1 MGRFPT
7 SKLILML
14 ALCALA
20 SYSQAQNAED
30 FPTRPIRMLVGFSA
44 GGATDVQARL
54 IAQLLSERL
63 GQTVIIENRPG
74 AGGSI
79 ASGAVAKAQPDGYT
93 LLYTSAALAI
103 NSALYS
109 KLPFDPV
116 ADFSPIGTTTKTLNA
131 LVVHPSVPARTT
143 AEFIKYVKASPG
155 TVSMGSPG
163 IGSSGHMAQVQFNT
177 MAGIVVNQVP
187 YKGTNDVVRDIVS
200 GQIKAT
206 VDAATVYLPYLKDGA
221 LLALCVGDTT
231 RAALMPN
238 VPTCDES
245 GLSGYSVRS
254 WQGILA
260 PARTPK
266 PIVEKL
272 GRELAEVLKNPGL
285 IQKLQ
290 ASGARVLANS
300 PDEFATLVRQDV
312 KAFDE
317 LVKAAGIEKQ

>member
-7 SKLILML
+7 SKLIFML

-20 SYSQAQNAED
+20 SHGQAQTSED

-143 AEFIKYVKASPG
+143 ADFIKYVKASPG

-290 ASGARVLANS
+290 ASGARVMPNS

-317 LVKAAGIEKQ
+317 LAKAAGIEKQ

>member
-1 MGRFPT
+1 MGRIPT
-7 SKLILML
+7 RKLILL
-14 ALCALA
+14 LGVCAFA
-20 SYSQAQNAED
+20 SQIQANAAED
-30 FPTRPIRMLVGFSA
+30 FPVRPIRMLVGFSA

-79 ASGAVAKAQPDGYT
+79 AAGAVAKAQPDGYT

-103 NSALYS
+103 NSALYN

-116 ADFSPIGTTTKTLNA
+116 ADFSPIGSTTKTLNA

-143 AEFIKYVKASPG
+143 ADFIKHVKASPG

-231 RAALMPN
+231 RAALLPN

-266 PIVEKL
+266 PVVDKL
-272 GRELAEVLKNPGL
+272 GKELAEVLKNPGL

-290 ASGARVLANS
+290 ASGARVMANS
-300 PDEFATLVRQDV
+300 PEDFAAQIRQDV
-312 KAFDE
+312 TAFNE

>member
-7 SKLILML
+7 RKLILLL

-20 SYSQAQNAED
+20 SHSQAQASED

-54 IAQLLSERL
+54 VAQLLSDRL

-116 ADFSPIGTTTKTLNA
+116 ADFAPIGTTTKTLNA

-143 AEFIKYVKASPG
+143 ADFIKYVKASPG

-231 RAALMPN
+231 RAALLPN

-290 ASGARVLANS
+290 ASGARVLASS

>member
-7 SKLILML
+7 RKLFFLL
-14 ALCALA
+14 ALCALT
-20 SYSQAQNAED
+20 SHSQAQTAED

-143 AEFIKYVKASPG
+143 ADFIKYVKASPG

-290 ASGARVLANS
+290 ASGARVMPNS

-317 LVKAAGIEKQ
+317 LAKAAGIEKQ

>member
-7 SKLILML
+7 SKLIFML

-20 SYSQAQNAED
+20 SHGQAQTSED

-143 AEFIKYVKASPG
+143 ADFIKYVKASPG

-231 RAALMPN
+231 RAAL
-238 VPTCDES
+238 
-245 GLSGYSVRS
+245 G
-254 WQGILA
+254 
-260 PARTPK
+260 
-266 PIVEKL
+266 
-272 GRELAEVLKNPGL
+272 KNPW
-285 IQKLQ
+285 
-290 ASGARVLANS
+290 RMHNS
-300 PDEFATLVRQDV
+300 ADRQ
-312 KAFDE
+312 
-317 LVKAAGIEKQ
+317 LSPPR

>member
-1 MGRFPT
+1 MDRLPT
-7 SKLILML
+7 RKLILLL
-14 ALCALA
+14 AIGAFA
-20 SYSQAQNAED
+20 SLNQAHASED

-79 ASGAVAKAQPDGYT
+79 ASGAVAKSPPDGYT

-116 ADFSPIGTTTKTLNA
+116 TDFSPIGTTTKTLNA

-143 AEFIKYVKASPG
+143 ADFINYVKTSPG

-231 RAALMPN
+231 RAALLPN

-266 PIVEKL
+266 PIVDKL
-272 GRELAEVLKNPGL
+272 SKELAEVLKNPRL

-290 ASGARVLANS
+290 ASGARVMANS
-300 PDEFATLVRQDV
+300 PVEFATLIRQDV
-312 KAFDE
+312 AAFDA

>member
-1 MGRFPT
+1 MGRLPT
-7 SKLILML
+7 CKLILLL
-14 ALCALA
+14 AVSAFS
-20 SYSQAQNAED
+20 SYSQAQASED

-54 IAQLLSERL
+54 IAQQLSDRL
-63 GQTVIIENRPG
+63 GQPVIVENRPG

-79 ASGAVAKAQPDGYT
+79 ASGAVAKSSPDGYT

-131 LVVHPSVPARTT
+131 LVVHPSVPARNT
-143 AEFIKYVKASPG
+143 ADFIKYVKANPG
-155 TVSMGSPG
+155 KLSMGSPG
-163 IGSSGHMAQVQFNT
+163 IGSSGHMAQVQFNS
-177 MAGIVVNQVP
+177 MAGIAVNQVP
-187 YKGTNDVVRDIVS
+187 YKGTNDVVRDIIP

-206 VDAATVYLPYLKDGA
+206 LDSAMVYLPYVKEGA
-221 LLALCVGDTT
+221 LLALCVGDTN
-231 RAALMPN
+231 RSALLPN

-260 PARTPK
+260 PARTPRSV
-266 PIVEKL
+266 VEKL
-272 GRELAEVLKNPGL
+272 GKELAEALKNPGL

-290 ASGARVLANS
+290 ATGASVLTNS

-312 KAFDE
+312 KAFDD

>member
-1 MGRFPT
+1 MDRLPT
-7 SKLILML
+7 RKLILLL
-14 ALCALA
+14 ALSAFA
-20 SYSQAQNAED
+20 SLNQAHASDD

-79 ASGAVAKAQPDGYT
+79 ASGAVAKALPDGYT

-116 ADFSPIGTTTKTLNA
+116 TDFSPIGTTTKTLNA

-231 RAALMPN
+231 RAALLPN
-238 VPTCDES
+238 VPTCDKS

-266 PIVEKL
+266 PIVDKL
-272 GRELAEVLKNPGL
+272 GKELAEVLKNPGL

-290 ASGARVLANS
+290 ASGARVMANS

>member
-7 SKLILML
+7 SKLIFML

-20 SYSQAQNAED
+20 SHGQAQTSED

-79 ASGAVAKAQPDGYT
+79 ASGAVAKARPDGYT

-143 AEFIKYVKASPG
+143 ADFIKYVKASPG

-290 ASGARVLANS
+290 ASGARVMPNS

-317 LVKAAGIEKQ
+317 LAKAAGIEKQ